1 MIPKI
6 FELYR
11 ELMKPAYCGTF
22 IVTSVSTRK
31 KYVKGKKCV
40 NLNKKG
46 LWHKWV
52 TFCCY

>member
-31 KYVKGKKCV
+31 KICKRKEMCKLKQKRIVA
-40 NLNKKG
+40 
-46 LWHKWV
+46 
-52 TFCCY
+52 